1 MDTTIYAV
9 PQLMNRLNELNHFLN
24 ENSSH
29 ISNLSLKEI
38 MKLNS
43 LVEILKNVDS
53 SRLTVDMDISL
64 KEDKNFNEENP
75 NLQNEVKLN
84 FQKLDTS
91 LKNYLT
97 LLDKFNSGE
106 KVIKEDLD
114 RSYKTLSIHLDSFES
129 KAIDALSEMLGSRI
143 SNIKSS
149 RTKTMSAGV
158 LAVLMAL
165 AISYFITKSIKLD
178 LNSLVLKLSSSSED
192 VESTSLHSMEI
203 SSKLSTA
210 VTEQASSVQEI
221 SATTEEISQMTQKN
235 NDNVK
240 VSMQATVETVN
251 TVNHATGLMD
261 ELDIAILNL
270 KIGND
275 QIIARSNL
283 NSKNFESII
292 GIIKSIEDKTKV
304 INDIVFQ
311 TKLLSF
317 NASVEAAR
325 AGEQGKGFSVVAD
338 EVGNLA
344 KMSGQAAQEITELL
358 EGSLKKV
365 RELTVEADFEIK
377 KVVDVA
383 TSNISSVSQKVSLC
397 QNSNKDILKNSDKI
411 TSLINEVVIASEEQ
425 TKGVM
430 EITKAIGSFDV
441 VTNQNAHLANELNS
455 SAKLLSEKSSD
466 LKEIIGSLIRMSGI
480 KS

>member
-1 MDTTIYAV
+1 
-9 PQLMNRLNELNHFLN
+9 
-24 ENSSH
+24 
-29 ISNLSLKEI
+29 
-38 MKLNS
+38 
-43 LVEILKNVDS
+43 
-53 SRLTVDMDISL
+53 
-64 KEDKNFNEENP
+64 
-75 NLQNEVKLN
+75 
-84 FQKLDTS
+84 
-91 LKNYLT
+91 
-97 LLDKFNSGE
+97 
-106 KVIKEDLD
+106 
-114 RSYKTLSIHLDSFES
+114 
-129 KAIDALSEMLGSRI
+129 
-143 SNIKSS
+143 
-149 RTKTMSAGV
+149 
-158 LAVLMAL
+158 
-165 AISYFITKSIKLD
+165 
-178 LNSLVLKLSSSSED
+178 
-192 VESTSLHSMEI
+192 
-203 SSKLSTA
+203 
-210 VTEQASSVQEI
+210 
-221 SATTEEISQMTQKN
+221 
-235 NDNVK
+235 
-240 VSMQATVETVN
+240 MQATVETVN